1 MNAVSR
7 FEALYE
13 AHYRHVLAYARRR
26 VDENTARDLTAETFA
41 IAWRR
46 LDVVPHEEP
55 LAWLYATARRVLANE
70 LRNERYRQQLT
81 LRAQAAV
88 LAGVPTVLDHAEQIA
103 ARDEIAQA
111 MARLSPRDQE
121 ALQLSSW
128 EDLDP
133 TTAAEVTGCSTT
145 AFKVRLHRAR
155 RRLRDALRST
165 DGGDE
170 GGDAG
175 NSDEGND
182 TRSVPGPLS
191 ASTSSRARPATP
203 SAPSTHSATSSPR
216 SASTDTS
223 LRGERPRTHPLESH
237 R

>member
-1 MNAVSR
+1 MNAASR

-26 VDENTARDLTAETFA
+26 VDEHTARDLTAETFA
-41 IAWRR
+41 ITWRR
-46 LDVVPHEEP
+46 LDAVPDQEP

-70 LRNERYRQQLT
+70 LRNERYRRQLT

-88 LAGVPTVLDHAEQIA
+88 MAGVPTVLDHAEQVV
-103 ARDEIAQA
+103 ARDELAQA

-133 TTAAEVTGCSTT
+133 ATAAAVTGCSTT

-155 RRLRDALRST
+155 RRLREVLRDT
-165 DGGDE
+165 DGDDRSALGLLTAPTRP
-170 GGDAG
+170 GAG
-175 NSDEGND
+175 
-182 TRSVPGPLS
+182 
-191 ASTSSRARPATP
+191 PATT
-203 SAPSTHSATSSPR
+203 STTA
-216 SASTDTS
+216 S
-223 LRGERPRTHPLESH
+223 LRGEQPRTHPLESH
-237 R
+237 Q